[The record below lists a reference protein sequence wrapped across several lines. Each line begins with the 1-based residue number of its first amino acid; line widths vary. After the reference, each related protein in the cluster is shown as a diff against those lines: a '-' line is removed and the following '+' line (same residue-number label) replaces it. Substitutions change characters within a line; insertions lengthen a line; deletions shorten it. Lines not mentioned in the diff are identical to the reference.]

1 MGAKVSRVIAAV
13 DHVTAS
19 QSVIGLAQAVSEALD
34 ASLEILFLVAEAD
47 EAEPTAE
54 VGGPPS
60 RTHRGDPVEGLASAA
75 EEADV
80 VAIVL
85 GAHSA
90 AAHLRAPGHLAMAL
104 ADRIDKP
111 VLMVPAV
118 ALVPDRLRTVVVAM
132 EGTPGKARVLQR
144 SIAISTSAGLEI
156 VVVHVD
162 EEESIPSFSDQVQH
176 ETEAY
181 AQEFFAR
188 HLMGAPQ
195 MRLELRFG
203 DPATEVL
210 SAVESAEAEL
220 IVVGWPQD
228 PTRGHIARRI
238 VARSGVP
245 VMMFPIV

>member
-1 MGAKVSRVIAAV
+1 VSRVIAAV
-13 DHVTAS
+13 DHATAS

-34 ASLEILFLVAEAD
+34 ASLEILFLLAEVD
-47 EAEPTAE
+47 EAEPSSE
-54 VGGPPS
+54 VGGPPT

-80 VAIVL
+80 VVMVV

-90 AAHLRAPGHLAMAL
+90 SAHLRPPGQAVAL

-118 ALVPDRLRTVVVAM
+118 AVVPDRLRTVVVAM

-188 HLMGAPQ
+188 HLIGAPK
-195 MRLELRFG
+195 MRLELRVG

-210 SAVESAEAEL
+210 SAVDAAQADL

-245 VMMFPIV
+245 VMMVPIV